1 MEAINLSQARN
12 LLLAAKSKAII
23 AREIN
28 DAIMLK
34 EAQNSAVITMGRL
47 FISSPFLAEVIVKSF
62 GARGDI

>member
-34 EAQNSAVITMGRL
+34 EAQNSAVITIGRL
-47 FISSPFLAEVIVKSF
+47 FISSPFLAEIIVKSF